1 MVKALSGMKK
11 NNAIYEEITKFIWNE
26 SNLSVT
32 LQKKYR
38 IRIKKLE
45 LWKQG
50 NYHRMKVV
58 LDLKKN

>member
-1 MVKALSGMKK
+1 MKK
-11 NNAIYEEITKFIWNE
+11 NDIIYEEITKKIWFE

-45 LWKQG
+45 IWKQG
-50 NYHRMKVV
+50 NYH
-58 LDLKKN
+58 

>member
-1 MVKALSGMKK
+1 MKK
-11 NNAIYEEITKFIWNE
+11 NDAIYEEITKFIWNE

>member
-1 MVKALSGMKK
+1 MKK

-38 IRIKKLE
+38 IRIKKIE

-50 NYHRMKVV
+50 NCHIMKVV